1 MSTEAEVIKQ
11 LELAAP
17 RYNMRLFRNNVGAYR
32 DQSGRLIRYGLA
44 NNSAQLNKQVK
55 SSDLIGIKQVT
66 ITPDMVGKTIG
77 VFVSIEAKAPGW
89 IYHGTEREMAQQ
101 RWIDFINNMGGV
113 AYFSTG
119 EIK

>member
-1 MSTEAEVIKQ
+1 MSNEAEVIKQ

-17 RYNMRLFRNNVGAYR
+17 RHNMRLFRNNVGACR

-44 NNSAQLNKQVK
+44 NTSAQLNKQIK

-66 ITPDMVGKTIG
+66 ITPDMVGQTLG
-77 VFVSIEAKAPGW
+77 VFVSIEAKTPDW
-89 IYHGTEREMAQQ
+89 KYRGTEREIAQQ
-101 RWIDFINNMGGV
+101 RWLDFIRSMGGI

-119 EIK
+119 EIR